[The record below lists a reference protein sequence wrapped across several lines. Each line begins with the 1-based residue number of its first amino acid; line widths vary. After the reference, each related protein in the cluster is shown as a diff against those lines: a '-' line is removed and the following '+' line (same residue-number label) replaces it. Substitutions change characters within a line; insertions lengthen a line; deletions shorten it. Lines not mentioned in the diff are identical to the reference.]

1 MTFLLQISAFLALLN
16 FAAATP
22 VPAENKIEACTFN
35 LPSSYAALG
44 DSSTRLSEET
54 AAANSSVQSAAA

>member
-1 MTFLLQISAFLALLN
+1 MTSLLQISAFLALLN

-44 DSSTRLSEET
+44 DSF
-54 AAANSSVQSAAA
+54 AAGLGSGFPVDNDGTPCR